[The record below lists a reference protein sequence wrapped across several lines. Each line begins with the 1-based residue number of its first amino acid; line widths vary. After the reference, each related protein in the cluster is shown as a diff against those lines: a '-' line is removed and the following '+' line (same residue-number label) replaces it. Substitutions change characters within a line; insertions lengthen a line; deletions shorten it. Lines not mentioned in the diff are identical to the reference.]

1 MCRAVCRAR
10 TPQGHGL
17 RVPLLPAARCS
28 RRDMLPAGP
37 AGHPPAQSSSWK
49 SVRGNTL
56 SSLSL
61 PTAHRRRTVWVTEGR
76 RAQAE
81 APSPGARLGRG
92 GGPEPAPP
100 GMRLL
105 RWRSTHVQGTAVQ
118 NQSGTFLVP
127 TGGCVC
133 RCHIPWT
140 VHDGSTDHPSPDWGH
155 PDAAFLWGGGL
166 GLELEREPRGCVGA
180 LWGPVAG
187 QYMSP
192 WTAQLRWP
200 GHRVDTETHL

>member
-1 MCRAVCRAR
+1 M
-10 TPQGHGL
+10 
-17 RVPLLPAARCS
+17 
-28 RRDMLPAGP
+28 
-37 AGHPPAQSSSWK
+37 
-49 SVRGNTL
+49 
-56 SSLSL
+56 
-61 PTAHRRRTVWVTEGR
+61 TEGR

-166 GLELEREPRGCVGA
+166 GLELEWEPRGRAVGQCV
-180 LWGPVAG
+180 
-187 QYMSP
+187 SP
-192 WTAQLRWP
+192 WAAQLGRP
-200 GHRVDTETHL
+200 GRRVDAETHI